1 MNSSERKIVCF
12 HLFNDYSGSPK
23 MLNMVLKGLLCK
35 GESIELVTSKGGVL
49 DELSAYSNLKRYA
62 YSYRFSTNPVVTML
76 RYGRVQLY
84 TFFFAFRYIF
94 CKNTVFY
101 INTLLPIGP
110 ALAGRLMGKRVVYH
124 YHENAFAKG
133 AFYKALAWGMQK
145 LAHEIIC
152 VSAYQASFLK
162 RKKGV
167 SVVPN
172 ALPTEFVSRLHPNAE
187 AAFERKTV
195 LMLSSLKEYK
205 GTREFIELANRL
217 PQYKFVL
224 VINDTQENIDK
235 YLSDNNLTNIKGGG
249 NLTIYPRQEDVTS
262 FYNAASVV
270 VSLTNP
276 KLVVETFGLT
286 PLEAMSAGLPV
297 IVPNVGG
304 IAEMVENGVNGYKTD
319 VQDLKQIQMQIGCM
333 LTDKALY
340 TTLSKAA
347 LKRSEKY
354 KSAETLSLLIKS
366 IENGKEQ
373 LKDTISPNR
382 CI

>member
-1 MNSSERKIVCF
+1 M
-12 HLFNDYSGSPK
+12 
-23 MLNMVLKGLLCK
+23 
-35 GESIELVTSKGGVL
+35 
-49 DELSAYSNLKRYA
+49 
-62 YSYRFSTNPVVTML
+62 
-76 RYGRVQLY
+76 
-84 TFFFAFRYIF
+84 
-94 CKNTVFY
+94 
-101 INTLLPIGP
+101 
-110 ALAGRLMGKRVVYH
+110 
-124 YHENAFAKG
+124 
-133 AFYKALAWGMQK
+133 
-145 LAHEIIC
+145 
-152 VSAYQASFLK
+152 
-162 RKKGV
+162 
-167 SVVPN
+167 
-172 ALPTEFVSRLHPNAE
+172 
-187 AAFERKTV
+187 
-195 LMLSSLKEYK
+195 
-205 GTREFIELANRL
+205 
-217 PQYKFVL
+217 
-224 VINDTQENIDK
+224 
-235 YLSDNNLTNIKGGG
+235 
-249 NLTIYPRQEDVTS
+249 
-262 FYNAASVV
+262 